1 MIRCLS
7 IQAVFDNG
15 NFPISSPVID
25 NPLSLDGIQI
35 DYIPFAYYAYRK
47 ARKNPESSQF
57 SEARIYKVLDGW
69 TGLELCKIERYIDSD
84 NRRRIRFFDFI

>member
-25 NPLSLDGIQI
+25 NPLNKNGIQT

-47 ARKNPESSQF
+47 TRKNPVSPQF
-57 SEARIYKVLDGW
+57 GDAQIYKVLDGW
-69 TGLELCKIERYIDSD
+69 TGIELCKIQRYIDD
-84 NRRRIRFFDFI
+84 NGKKCIRFFDFI